1 MLNLSLSIVLKLSQS
16 LALKLSLITS
26 ATVVSIASAKVTLI
40 ASFIG
45 VDCLI
50 AGLGKS
56 VWNGGLESEYET
68 EEAHGIHIFEV
79 VTQEAVFKSR

>member
-1 MLNLSLSIVLKLSQS
+1 M
-16 LALKLSLITS
+16 LKLSLIAS

-56 VWNGGLESEYET
+56 VWNRGLESEHET
-68 EEAHGIHIFEV
+68 EEAYGIHILKWSSKKLF
-79 VTQEAVFKSR
+79 SRVDNSFC